1 MLLFITL
8 NQLVLTFESMD
19 ESYRALRFD
28 ALYVFQ
34 DFFLAKSGMFF
45 QFTTKSPQF
54 RPCFLAVLGTDAQEP
69 RKANRTRGAIS
80 HVPSRASLLISARS
94 AGHTSRYQSRELFS

>member
-8 NQLVLTFESMD
+8 NKLVLTFETMD

-34 DFFLAKSGMFF
+34 YFFLAKSGMFF
-45 QFTTKSPQF
+45 QFTT
-54 RPCFLAVLGTDAQEP
+54 
-69 RKANRTRGAIS
+69 
-80 HVPSRASLLISARS
+80 
-94 AGHTSRYQSRELFS
+94 

>member
-8 NQLVLTFESMD
+8 NQLVLKFESMD

-34 DFFLAKSGMFF
+34 DFFLAKPGMFF
-45 QFTTKSPQF
+45 QFTT
-54 RPCFLAVLGTDAQEP
+54 
-69 RKANRTRGAIS
+69 
-80 HVPSRASLLISARS
+80 
-94 AGHTSRYQSRELFS
+94 